1 MTGHYYFILHAG
13 STKTLDVRSRLRC
26 LVNIAAACFIA
37 QLVLVIIGPPQSLLD
52 WLTGE
57 NLPKP
62 KPPRYIIV
70 VGGGGIPSDTGLLR
84 TWHAAEF
91 GRGLTGT
98 TFIVSLPADAAPDT
112 SSVGRMRDELVL
124 RGIPA
129 SAIQMEFHGR
139 NTHEQ
144 AVNVFALIGP
154 AHRDDPVVVVTSG
167 FHMRRTLLAFR
178 KAGFTHVDPLAAAS
192 IVAEADPGPHVW
204 WRYTLWSN
212 WERED
217 EIARELTA
225 MLVYKLRGWI

>member
-1 MTGHYYFILHAG
+1 MTGHYYFISGAG
-13 STKTLDVRSRLRC
+13 STKTLDVRMRLRC
-26 LVNIAAACFIA
+26 LVNIAATCFVA
-37 QLVLVIIGPPQSLLD
+37 QLVLVIVGPPQSLLD

-62 KPPRYIIV
+62 KQPRYIIV

-98 TFIVSLPADAAPDT
+98 TFIVSLPSDGVPET

-124 RGIPA
+124 RGIPVN
-129 SAIQMEFHGR
+129 AIEMESRGR

-144 AVNVFALIGP
+144 AVNVFGLLSP

-167 FHMRRTLLAFR
+167 FHMRRTLLTFR
-178 KAGFTHVDPLAAAS
+178 KAGFTRLEGLPAES

-212 WERED
+212 WEREG